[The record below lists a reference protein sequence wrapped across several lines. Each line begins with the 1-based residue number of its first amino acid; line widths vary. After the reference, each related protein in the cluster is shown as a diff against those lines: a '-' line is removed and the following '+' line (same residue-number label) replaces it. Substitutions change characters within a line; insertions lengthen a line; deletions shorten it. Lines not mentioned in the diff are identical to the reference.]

1 MQNPASQNL
10 NKGKLLQLP
19 IDDPKVIWS
28 VLDIFDNQ
36 CTVVDLTEILS
47 IGKCSQYIYSWCWL
61 PTSMHF
67 YAVYAFW
74 LLRLFKCIIEYKRT
88 CFVFSLWSNIRLLK
102 LYFVF
107 GSLGKMYLQYCGIYF
122 SWVFWKRSEK
132 SWTKLIWEN
141 NYFINPKYHIETSY
155 LWAKSIKMYY
165 QNLLSQWRYSYI
177 KMHKRG
183 KGVKYL
189 AYFSAPT
196 LWVVPNL
203 N

>member
-28 VLDIFDNQ
+28 VLDIFDSQ
-36 CTVVDLTEILS
+36 CTVVDLTETLS

-67 YAVYAFW
+67 YVVYAFW
-74 LLRLFKCIIEYKRT
+74 LLSLFKCIKEYKRT
-88 CFVFSLWSNIRLLK
+88 CFVFSLWSNFRLLK

-141 NYFINPKYHIETSY
+141 NYFINPKYHIDNVIPLSKINKNV
-155 LWAKSIKMYY
+155 LPKSIKSVT
-165 QNLLSQWRYSYI
+165 LLLY
-177 KMHKRG
+177 
-183 KGVKYL
+183 
-189 AYFSAPT
+189 
-196 LWVVPNL
+196 
-203 N
+203 